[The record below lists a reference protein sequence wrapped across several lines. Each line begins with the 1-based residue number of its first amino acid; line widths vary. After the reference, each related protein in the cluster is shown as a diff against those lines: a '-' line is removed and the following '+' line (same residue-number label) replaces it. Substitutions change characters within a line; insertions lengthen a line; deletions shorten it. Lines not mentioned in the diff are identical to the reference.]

1 MAGKTGNQKLIEQLL
16 ADGFKYMFGNPGTVE
31 QGFLDALKDYP
42 SMRYILTLQE
52 SVAVMTADGY
62 ARATKQPALVQIH
75 SSPGLGNAI
84 GALYQA
90 KRGHA
95 PLVVIGGDAGISYMD
110 MEAQM
115 YADLVAMAEPAT
127 KWSTMVKDRH
137 SLLRIIRR
145 AVKVATTPPMGPV
158 YVCLPADI
166 LDQPNDEEVFPS
178 CRLNMNNMPDETGLE
193 EAAKYLCAAKNPR
206 FFIGDGIAYAGA
218 QQEITDLA
226 EFFGA
231 SVWGVDAG
239 EMNMDATNPCYRG
252 QTGHM
257 FGTSSHP
264 ITEGGDVVLI
274 CGTYMLPEV
283 FPELGEI
290 YNKDAKVIHIDWDTD
305 AIAKNHRVDIGL
317 VGNPRLAL
325 KRLHELAQQ
334 EAGDEDLIRMKER
347 RDALTTVKS
356 DISSYSETAI
366 AFFEELKKLEPDPI
380 IFDEALTGSP
390 LLGAFYPCKTQGRFF
405 QTRGGSLGV
414 GITGAMGVQL
424 AFPDD
429 KVIGVAGDGG
439 TMYVIQGLWTAARE
453 HIPAKFVI
461 MSNHSYGLLKQNI
474 KQYWNV
480 HNEEAH
486 EMPVGFGLEGP
497 DIDFA
502 ALARAHGVDS
512 MKVTTVE
519 EAKKAAHMLS
529 ESKGAFLVDLEMR

>member
-16 ADGFKYMFGNPGTVE
+16 ADGFTKMFGNPGTVE

-42 SMRYILTLQE
+42 DMRYLLTLQE
-52 SVAVMTADGY
+52 SVAVLMADGY
-62 ARATKQPALVQIH
+62 ARATKGPALVQIH

-95 PLVVIGGDAGISYMD
+95 PMLVIGGDAGISYMD

-115 YADLVAMAEPAT
+115 YADLVAMATPVT
-127 KWSTMVKDRH
+127 KWATMVRDRH
-137 SLLRIIRR
+137 SLLRVIRR

-166 LDQPNDEEVFPS
+166 LDQINDEEVFPS
-178 CRLNMNNMPDETGLE
+178 CRLNVQNTPDEKMLSL
-193 EAAKYLCAAKNPR
+193 AAEYLCAAKSPR

-218 QQEITDLA
+218 QDEITELA
-226 EFFGA
+226 DFLGA

-239 EMNMDATNPCYRG
+239 EMNMDTTHPCYRG

-257 FGTSSHP
+257 FGSASKSV
-264 ITEGGDVVLI
+264 TEGGDVILI

-283 FPELGEI
+283 FPELGDI
-290 YNKDAKVIHIDWDTD
+290 YQSHAKIIHIDWDTD

-317 VGNPRLAL
+317 TGHPKAALERLL
-325 KRLHELAQQ
+325 ELAKQKTDSAMRAQ
-334 EAGDEDLIRMKER
+334 MKER
-347 RDALTTVKS
+347 RNALSTVKA
-356 DISSYSETAI
+356 DISGYSETAI
-366 AFFEELKKLEPDPI
+366 AFFEELRRLEPNPI

-390 LLGAFYPCKTQGRFF
+390 LLNAFYPGRYPNRFF

-414 GITGAMGVQL
+414 GITGAMGIQV
-424 AFPDD
+424 AFPDEQ
-429 KVIGVAGDGG
+429 VIGVAGDGG

-461 MSNHSYGLLKQNI
+461 LSNHSYGLLEQNI

-480 HNEEAH
+480 HEVEEH
-486 EMPVGFGLEGP
+486 EMPIGFELTEP
-497 DIDFA
+497 KIDFA
-502 ALARAHGVDS
+502 ALARAHGIAGIR
-512 MKVTTVE
+512 VTTVE
-519 EAKKAAHMLS
+519 EAREAAHRLLES
-529 ESKGAFLVDLEMR
+529 ETAFLVDLEMC